1 MSKTRLK
8 TASSHKEATYG
19 KMKKHK
25 EQIQSILENL
35 KTCVDFFHGATRT
48 MTTGQDLCVS
58 IFIGLLSSRTKSEEY
73 LQ

>member
-1 MSKTRLK
+1 MK

-19 KMKKHK
+19 EMKKHK